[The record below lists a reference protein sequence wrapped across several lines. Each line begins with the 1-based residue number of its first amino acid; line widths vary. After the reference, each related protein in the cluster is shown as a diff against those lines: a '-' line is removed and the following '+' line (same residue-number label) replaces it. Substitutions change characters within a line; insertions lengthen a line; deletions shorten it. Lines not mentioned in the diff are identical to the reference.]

1 MSGSAE
7 TVVKNGMDMI
17 YLVVC
22 ALHDMTPEDD
32 VMEAMDFEQVYRLA
46 KSQTMAAVTFYGLE
60 LWEKAKTVLE
70 AELYSKWKEAR
81 EKAVR
86 KNMLFDIE
94 REKLFSFMEEKGIWY
109 MPLKGS
115 VMKELYPQAGMRQM
129 ADNDILY
136 DSSFCNEVQRYMVSE
151 GYEAVSVGMG
161 NHDVY
166 KKKPVYN
173 FELHRALYG
182 ETQEEDWVK
191 YYENV
196 KERLVLSEGTSFG
209 YRFSDEDFYV
219 YFTSHAH
226 KHYAGYG
233 TGIRTLLDF
242 YVYLNTKP
250 ELDFSYIEKEC
261 EILGIA
267 EFERFSRS
275 LCKKMFDGNCAALE
289 VFFEK
294 NLSDE
299 EKQLLIYYLTS
310 GTYGTLQRG
319 IANKIKKLQKKG
331 YGNSKLRYAWNRL
344 FPGYDTYK
352 YYAPSVRGKFLQS
365 AAGWFRRIFI
375 VAFTKKR
382 RNDIAKEIDVLKK
395 VE

>member
-7 TVVKNGMDMI
+7 TVFKNGMDMI
-17 YLVVC
+17 YLAVC
-22 ALHDMTPEDD
+22 ALHDMTPADD
-32 VMEAMDFEQVYRLA
+32 VMEAMDFEQVYRLV

-60 LWEKAKTVLE
+60 LWPKAKTVVD

-86 KNMLFDIE
+86 KNLLFDIE
-94 REKLFSFMEEKGIWY
+94 REKLFGFMEEKGIWY

-115 VMKELYPQAGMRQM
+115 IMKELYPQPGMRQM
-129 ADNDILY
+129 ADNDILF
-136 DSSFCNEVQRYMVSE
+136 DPSFCNEVQMYMVSE
-151 GYEAVSVGMG
+151 GYESVSVGTG

-182 ETQEEDWVK
+182 EVHEEGWVK
-191 YYENV
+191 YYERV
-196 KERLVLSEGTSFG
+196 KDRLILSEGTSFG
-209 YRFSDEDFYV
+209 YHFSDEDFYV
-219 YFTSHAH
+219 YIISHAYT
-226 KHYAGYG
+226 HYARYG
-233 TGIRTLLDF
+233 IGIRTLLDF
-242 YVYLNTKP
+242 YVYLNIKP
-250 ELDFSYIEKEC
+250 GLDFSYIEKEC

-267 EFERFSRS
+267 EFESLSRS
-275 LCKKMFDGNCAALE
+275 LCKKVFDGNRVTLE
-289 VFFEK
+289 VFSEK
-294 NLSDE
+294 NVSDE
-299 EKQLLIYYLTS
+299 EKQLLMYYFTS
-310 GTYGTLQRG
+310 GTYGTLQQG
-319 IANKIKKLQKKG
+319 ITNKIKELRKKG

-352 YYAPSVRGKFLQS
+352 YYAPSVRWKFLQS
-365 AAGWFRRIFI
+365 VVGWFRRIFI

-382 RNDIAKEIDVLKK
+382 RKDIAKEIDVLKN